1 MKKFNFRLQS
11 ILDLKEQ
18 EEESIKKELANL
30 MQQRQKVEDEINSI
44 INDKKQIQKKLEE
57 SEERAINL
65 INALE
70 SRKYLNYLQD
80 MVEDLTLKL
89 EYWDE
94 EISKC
99 RKKLLAKT
107 KEKKALAKLKERKY
121 EEYWKRFLAEEQKLN
136 DELATNKF
144 NRKDNSLDGLI

>member
-1 MKKFNFRLQS
+1 LKKFNFRLQS